1 MCSTEE
7 LSFDASKFTA
17 KNKLALIVEL
27 SECEKQKEDSSF
39 SVTNGNNNKTLF
51 YCKQINSYKMYFP
64 VYPSAPSFGRQ

>member
-1 MCSTEE
+1 MLVS
-7 LSFDASKFTA
+7 LRQ

-51 YCKQINSYKMYFP
+51 YCKQIN
-64 VYPSAPSFGRQ
+64 